1 MQDEKCSYDK
11 IRHMSKKNAQPKKRI
26 SKKEVVSEAPKSL
39 SIARYIRGMTPTV
52 LPENRYVKNTVL
64 TLVFFVLC
72 LFFILASLNLGG
84 TLGKTIYS
92 WFHSLLGYG
101 YFVLPFLFGIQAYF
115 YSIHKETSSLAKTKI
130 FFSLTLLISVLGSL
144 EITSANA
151 GGKLGQWVSLP
162 LLNLFDKT
170 LSYIVL
176 VAVLLISLVVLFEF
190 SIGMKKVSNPDEN
203 ELDDTEESTV
213 KQNKKMR
220 IEGVITDN
228 DDDIKDSKNKSKTDP
243 EYESDIKD
251 NIKDNEKSTVNKG
264 VSRNDSDSSS
274 KDKDSDEDI
283 LQVSRKSLLIGKPYV
298 PPPLAMLERDK
309 GKPEV
314 GDIKANANIIKRTLQ
329 NFGVQVEMDEIS
341 VGPSV
346 TRYALK
352 PAEGVK
358 LSKILGLQ
366 NNLSLALAAHPIRIE
381 APIPGKS
388 LVGIEVPNTTKTVVG
403 LGTLLSS
410 DEFQKSPD
418 PLLIALGKGVSGKLY
433 YENLAKMPH
442 LLIAGTTGSGKSVM
456 IHNLITSLL
465 YKNSPDNLRFIFIDP
480 KRVELTL
487 YNKIPH
493 LLTPV
498 ITDPKKAILSLKWAA
513 KEMTRRYD
521 ILEKHSVRDID
532 SYHKN
537 VLMPALEKARKDS
550 GKKPEDADELSET
563 LPDTMPYIVV
573 VIDELAD
580 IMQTYPRE
588 LEAGIVKLAQMSR
601 AVGIHLVLST
611 QRPSVNV
618 ITGLIKANIPSRMA
632 LQVASQIDSRTILDT
647 RGAEELL
654 GRGDML
660 YLTGRMPNPQRVQ
673 SPNIT
678 ETETKKIVKHLIDHM
693 EYVPDTIALTPQD
706 QEQAG
711 TNAIFSSNIGES
723 MDDDVE
729 DDLYEEAKMA
739 VIDAKKASTSYLQR
753 KLRVGYSRAARLID
767 ILESKGIIGPADGSK
782 PREVLIG
789 KDNSPSMSN
798 TGPSDTSPDMEDEDD
813 ERDRVV

>member
-1 MQDEKCSYDK
+1 MEKQDENGLYDK
-11 IRHMSKKNAQPKKRI
+11 IRHMSKKNVQPKKRT
-26 SKKEVVSEAPKSL
+26 SRKETVSEDAKSL
-39 SIARYIRGMTPTV
+39 SISSYIKGMTPNV
-52 LPENRYVKNTVL
+52 LPQDKYVKNTVL
-64 TLVFFVLC
+64 ALVFFVLC
-72 LFFILASLNLGG
+72 LFFILSAIQYGG
-84 TLGKTIYS
+84 SIGKTTYS
-92 WFHSLLGYG
+92 WFHGLLGYG
-101 YFVLPFLFGIQAYF
+101 YYVLPFLFGIQGYF
-115 YSIHKETSSLAKTKI
+115 YGTHKESSSFAKTKVT
-130 FFSLTLLISVLGSL
+130 FSLLLLISVLGIL
-144 EITSANA
+144 ELSFADA
-151 GGKLGQWVSLP
+151 GGILGKWVSVP
-162 LLNLFDKT
+162 LLNMFDIT
-170 LSYIVL
+170 LGYIVL
-176 VAVLLISLVVLFEF
+176 SALLLISLVVLFEF
-190 SIGMKKVSNPDEN
+190 SFGKKKEGALV
-203 ELDDTEESTV
+203 DDEESETLSE
-213 KQNKKMR
+213 KKIK
-220 IEGVITDN
+220 IEGVSLEDTPL
-228 DDDIKDSKNKSKTDP
+228 KDSRNRSKTDDST
-243 EYESDIKD
+243 YTDIKD
-251 NIKDNEKSTVNKG
+251 NIKDIEKTSTNKANLKNTPTDTATKE
-264 VSRNDSDSSS
+264 SE
-274 KDKDSDEDI
+274 EDL
-283 LQVSRKSLLIGKPYV
+283 LQVSRKSLLIGKPYI
-298 PPPLAMLERDK
+298 PPSLSLLERDK

-329 NFGVQVEMDEIS
+329 NFGVHVEMDEIS

-381 APIPGKS
+381 APIPGKA
-388 LVGIEVPNTTKTVVG
+388 LVGIEVPNTTKTTVG
-403 LGTLLSS
+403 LGTLLAA
-410 DEFQKSPD
+410 DEYQKSAD
-418 PLLIALGKGVSGKLY
+418 PLLIALGRGVSGKMY

-498 ITDPKKAILSLKWAA
+498 ITDPKKAILSLKWAG
-513 KEMTRRYD
+513 KEMSRRYD
-521 ILEKHSVRDID
+521 ILEKYSVRDID

-537 VLMPALEKARKDS
+537 VLIPALEKAKKDTAA
-550 GKKPEDADELSET
+550 KPEQVDELGES

-660 YLTGRMPNPQRVQ
+660 YMTGRMPNPQRVQ

-678 ETETKKIVKHLIDHM
+678 ETETKKIVQHLIDHM
-693 EYVPDTIALTPQD
+693 DYIPETIALTPQD
-706 QEQAG
+706 QEGSG
-711 TNAIFSSNIGES
+711 TNALFSSS
-723 MDDDVE
+723 FSDSDADDEAD
-729 DDLYEEAKMA
+729 DDLYDEAKKA
-739 VIDAKKASTSYLQR
+739 VIEAKKASTSYLQR

-767 ILESKGIIGPADGSK
+767 ILESKGVIGPADGSK
-782 PREVLIG
+782 PREILAPHSSEHSSSVG
-789 KDNSPSMSN
+789 
-798 TGPSDTSPDMEDEDD
+798 SDDD
-813 ERDRVV
+813 TESQRDIVI